1 MTINLLSVLTGRIHT
16 FTLTQTS
23 SGFCASAQREG
34 ECSLNLSQYIRR
46 DAYSEKQINIEQ
58 TINKS
63 NLSVKGG
70 LSS

>member
-1 MTINLLSVLTGRIHT
+1 MLT
-16 FTLTQTS
+16 FTLTQTPA
-23 SGFCASAQREG
+23 GFCASAQREG

-46 DAYSEKQINIEQ
+46 NANCEQQINIEQ

-70 LSS
+70 LSSQT